1 MKGAK
6 EIYDY
11 LPQGVCGRLFIDKS
25 YHARGK
31 TLRIYVLPKGDW
43 EDIDIHTIKDAVEVY
58 GITGGLPGW
67 TEKYGWLHKGPWVDD
82 VKRIIKDNKERIKRE
97 NEYYNKVAKERE
109 KAEKERI
116 NKLLSDY

>member
-1 MKGAK
+1 MRGAK

-11 LPQGVCGRLFIDKS
+11 LPQGVCGRLFIDKGD
-25 YHARGK
+25 YTRGK
-31 TLRIYVLPKGDW
+31 TLRIYVLPIGDW
-43 EDIDIHTIKDAVEVY
+43 EGVNSLIIN
-58 GITGGLPGW
+58 
-67 TEKYGWLHKGPWVDD
+67 D

-97 NEYYNKVAKERE
+97 NEYYNKVATERE